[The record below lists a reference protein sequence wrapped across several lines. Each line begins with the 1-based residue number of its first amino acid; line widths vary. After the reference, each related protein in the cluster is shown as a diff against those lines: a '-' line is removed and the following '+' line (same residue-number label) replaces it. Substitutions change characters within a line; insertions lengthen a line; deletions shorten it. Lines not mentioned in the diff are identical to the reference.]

1 LSAYP
6 RELIHIYCCACL
18 QRLRPAAPHQR
29 RGGAA
34 FVVLAVQHA
43 HADYQAKAGD
53 SAVLQRPIK
62 CELLPEEILSV
73 FGYPRNLKD
82 R

>member
-1 LSAYP
+1 MPA
-6 RELIHIYCCACL
+6 CCACL
-18 QRLRPAAPHQR
+18 QRLRPAGPHHHQR
-29 RGGAA
+29 GAA
-34 FVVLAVQHA
+34 PFVVLAVQHA

>member
-1 LSAYP
+1 M
-6 RELIHIYCCACL
+6 
-18 QRLRPAAPHQR
+18 
-29 RGGAA
+29 
-34 FVVLAVQHA
+34 LAVQHA

-62 CELLPEEILSV
+62 CELLPEEIQSV